1 VAADG
6 TARLLSRAIEHGLK
20 CDCSGQREHSGDAAA
35 CIRIHYGYEGP
46 NLPKIACLSLTG
58 VAISVAWPQFNDVG
72 LNRSALKQFKL
83 HR

>member
-20 CDCSGQREHSGDAAA
+20 FDCSGQREHSSDAAA
-35 CIRIHYGYEGP
+35 CIHCGYKGP
-46 NLPKIACLSLTG
+46 DLPKIACLSLTG